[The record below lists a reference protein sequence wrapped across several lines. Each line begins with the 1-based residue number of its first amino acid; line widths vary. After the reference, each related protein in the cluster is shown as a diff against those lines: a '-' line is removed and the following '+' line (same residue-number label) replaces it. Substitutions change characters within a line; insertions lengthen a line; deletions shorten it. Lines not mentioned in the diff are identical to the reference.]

1 MPGEKVKEVTMGD
14 KKFNGI
20 GYKREVERG
29 GELSYWIALDRRRE
43 RALKELEKQ
52 KNKKE
57 VAKNGRNE
65 SRRPEGS
72 SDN

>member
-1 MPGEKVKEVTMGD
+1 MGD

-52 KNKKE
+52 KYKKE
-57 VAKNGRNE
+57 VAKNGRNTSRSGE
-65 SRRPEGS
+65 SSE
-72 SDN
+72 DD

>member
-1 MPGEKVKEVTMGD
+1 MGD
-14 KKFNGI
+14 KKFNNI

-57 VAKNGRNE
+57 VAKNGRNTRRSGE
-65 SRRPEGS
+65 SSE
-72 SDN
+72 DN

>member
-1 MPGEKVKEVTMGD
+1 MGD

-57 VAKNGRNE
+57 VAKNGRNTRRSGE
-65 SRRPEGS
+65 SSE
-72 SDN
+72 DN

>member
-1 MPGEKVKEVTMGD
+1 MGD
-14 KKFNGI
+14 KKFNNI

-43 RALKELEKQ
+43 KALKELEKQ

-57 VAKNGRNE
+57 VAKNGRNTRRSGE
-65 SRRPEGS
+65 SS
-72 SDN
+72 KDN

>member
-1 MPGEKVKEVTMGD
+1 MGD

-43 RALKELEKQ
+43 KALKELEKQ

-57 VAKNGRNE
+57 VAKNGRNTRRSGE
-65 SRRPEGS
+65 SSE
-72 SDN
+72 DN

>member
-1 MPGEKVKEVTMGD
+1 MGD
-14 KKFNGI
+14 KKFNNI

-43 RALKELEKQ
+43 KALKELEKQ

-57 VAKNGRNE
+57 VAKNGRNTSRSGE
-65 SRRPEGS
+65 SSE
-72 SDN
+72 DN

>member
-1 MPGEKVKEVTMGD
+1 MGD
-14 KKFNGI
+14 KKFNNI

-57 VAKNGRNE
+57 VAKNGRNTSRSGE
-65 SRRPEGS
+65 SSE
-72 SDN
+72 DN

>member
-1 MPGEKVKEVTMGD
+1 MGD

-29 GELSYWIALDRRRE
+29 GELSYWITLDRRRE

-65 SRRPEGS
+65 KNTPSQ
-72 SDN
+72 

>member
-1 MPGEKVKEVTMGD
+1 MRD
-14 KKFNGI
+14 KKFNNI

-43 RALKELEKQ
+43 KALKELEKQ

-57 VAKNGRNE
+57 VAKNGRNTRRSGE
-65 SRRPEGS
+65 SS
-72 SDN
+72 KDN

>member
-14 KKFNGI
+14 KKFNNI

-43 RALKELEKQ
+43 KALKELEKQ

-57 VAKNGRNE
+57 VAKNGRNTRRSGE
-65 SRRPEGS
+65 SSE
-72 SDN
+72 DN

>member
-14 KKFNGI
+14 KKFNNI

-43 RALKELEKQ
+43 KALKELEKQ

-57 VAKNGRNE
+57 VAKNGRNTRRSGE
-65 SRRPEGS
+65 SS
-72 SDN
+72 KDN

>member
-1 MPGEKVKEVTMGD
+1 MGD
-14 KKFNGI
+14 KKFNNI

-43 RALKELEKQ
+43 KALKELEKQ

-57 VAKNGRNE
+57 VAKNGRNTRRSGE
-65 SRRPEGS
+65 SSE
-72 SDN
+72 DN

>member
-1 MPGEKVKEVTMGD
+1 MGD
-14 KKFNGI
+14 KKFNNI

-29 GELSYWIALDRRRE
+29 GELSYWIALDRKRE

-57 VAKNGRNE
+57 VAKNGRNT
-65 SRRPEGS
+65 RRS
-72 SDN
+72 SQSSKND

>member
-1 MPGEKVKEVTMGD
+1 MGD
-14 KKFNGI
+14 KKFNNI
-20 GYKREVERG
+20 GYKHEVERG

-57 VAKNGRNE
+57 VAKNGRNTRRSGE
-65 SRRPEGS
+65 SSE
-72 SDN
+72 DN

>member
-1 MPGEKVKEVTMGD
+1 MGD
-14 KKFNGI
+14 KKFNNI

-43 RALKELEKQ
+43 KALKELEKQ

-57 VAKNGRNE
+57 VAKNGRNTRWSGE
-65 SRRPEGS
+65 SSE
-72 SDN
+72 DN

>member
-57 VAKNGRNE
+57 VAKNGRNTRRSGE
-65 SRRPEGS
+65 SSE
-72 SDN
+72 DN

>member
-1 MPGEKVKEVTMGD
+1 MGD

-57 VAKNGRNE
+57 VAKNGRNTSRSGE
-65 SRRPEGS
+65 SSE
-72 SDN
+72 DN